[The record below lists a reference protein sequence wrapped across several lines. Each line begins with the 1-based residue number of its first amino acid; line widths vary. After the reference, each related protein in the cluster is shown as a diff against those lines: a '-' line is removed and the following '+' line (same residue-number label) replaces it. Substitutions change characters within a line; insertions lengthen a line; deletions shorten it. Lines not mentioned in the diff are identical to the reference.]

1 MVSKVLDLHR
11 NSHQNYGNRPLSRPV
26 RGPLKRLVEI
36 WFTFIILVQSR
47 LINKTVWILFMF
59 VLIYSPIGSIYYLIH
74 YSNLISYHSENICHS
89 GNFQHPSCTLMH
101 FQKTPSEWNDQRY
114 LTIIVR
120 FQRSP
125 SDWYQRAVFYWIFG
139 ENL

>member
-1 MVSKVLDLHR
+1 MF
-11 NSHQNYGNRPLSRPV
+11 RPV
-26 RGPLKRLVEI
+26 LGPMKRFVGL

-89 GNFQHPSCTLMH
+89 GNFQYPSCTLVQ
-101 FQKTPSEWNDQRY
+101 FRKTSSESNE
-114 LTIIVR
+114 
-120 FQRSP
+120 RSEDCP
-125 SDWYQRAVFYWIFG
+125 ILRESFEVVPTYGILLVKIYKEIRIYNRI
-139 ENL
+139 